1 VIRLGGNTEDRA
13 VDILRRM
20 SGLLRAPVE
29 GYRKTD
35 APAMIAERFAE
46 LVRGAGGTKWKPRAP
61 RVPKFAKD
69 PSAIM
74 LPVKSGRVWIDIANW
89 SRSGGIRR
97 AVETHS
103 SGLIV
108 DRAGAPAMSLPSEEF
123 ANKDS
128 ELLACDVECRLAGV
142 EGFYL
147 ELDIPGLDDVF
158 GGAR

>member
-1 VIRLGGNTEDRA
+1 

-46 LVRGAGGTKWKPRAP
+46 LVGGAGGTKWKPRAP
-61 RVPKFAKD
+61 RVPKFVKD
-69 PSAIM
+69 PSATM
-74 LPVKSGRVWIDIANW
+74 LPVKSGRVWIDTAQW
-89 SRSGGIRR
+89 PQIRP
-97 AVETHS
+97 AVETYS

-108 DRAGAPAMSLPSEEF
+108 DRASAPATSLTSEEF
-123 ANKDS
+123 ATKDS

-142 EGFYL
+142 EGFHL
-147 ELDIPGLDDVF
+147 ELDIPGLDELIWREAAA
-158 GGAR
+158 GALE